1 MPRYRII
8 YSKRGPARYIS
19 HLDLVRALERSMR
32 RAGLPIAFSE
42 GFNPHPRM
50 SFAAPLPVG
59 IEGLAEVMDVE
70 MTAPVP
76 RRDLADRLNAALPPG
91 LAVKEV
97 LEVADNAPA
106 PMAVLDKAA
115 YIVHLD
121 ADDLPAPLFECTVEE
136 FLALDKVE
144 VSRRGKNGREKTRDI
159 RPGIIKM
166 EVQSRVCGLTM
177 RLELKTGSAM
187 NVRPEEAM
195 TALFRHAGI
204 PVDPVELEITRMKLF
219 AGDSGLD

>member
-1 MPRYRII
+1 
-8 YSKRGPARYIS
+8 
-19 HLDLVRALERSMR
+19 MR

-42 GFNPHPRM
+42 GFNPHPRL

-59 IEGLAEVMDVE
+59 VEGLAEVVDVE
-70 MTAPVP
+70 MTGPVP
-76 RRDLADRLNAALPPG
+76 RQDLADRLNAALPPG

-121 ADDLPAPLFECTVEE
+121 DDDLPAPLPERAVEE
-136 FLALDKVE
+136 FLALDRVE
-144 VSRRGKNGREKTRDI
+144 VSRKGKDGREKTRDI
-159 RPGIIKM
+159 RAGIIKM
-166 EVQSRVCGLTM
+166 KVQSRVRGLTV

-195 TALFRHAGI
+195 AALFRHAGI
-204 PVDPVELEITRMKLF
+204 PVDPVELEITRTKLF
-219 AGDSGLD
+219 AGDSELD